1 MRILVFRP
9 SADAERTAEVL
20 RARGH
25 EPIVAPLF
33 TVSRLPEPHPQGP
46 FDAIVLTSFNGA
58 AALADLPA
66 DWRELPVF
74 AVGERTAEGA
84 REAGARDVR
93 IATGN
98 RHALVTLITETFKA
112 PARLLLIAARDR
124 HEDVE
129 ARLKDAGYEPVTWV
143 GYVAE
148 AAKTL
153 PETAATALREGRA
166 DAALHYS
173 ARGAATFLTLAKATS
188 LSQQALEPTQ
198 ICISAA
204 AAEPLIAAGAG
215 TVLVAEYPEEQG
227 LLAVLD
233 QLTAR
238 NRGSADDKEKPGA
251 QLSPG
256 TAKDPMA
263 DSSDAG
269 KPKGGS
275 KRTPPTIDLTAQEQ
289 PSPKQG
295 GSAAGTS
302 ASKSSTASPADATK
316 AVAPDDKAKKSAVAS
331 LANDAGPKAIDDPVA
346 GKDAGVKEAVAREA
360 SAKADSQSAA
370 PKDAPAANASGSPEA
385 VLPTEALPREYQPG
399 NRVGSDPAPGS
410 AATTAATGAKPRSLV
425 SLLLAG
431 VAGGVVGAAIVVL
444 LQGRMGGSNDTEL
457 GDLRTQLS
465 ALQKAMTTTDT
476 KATAAQQAAA
486 KAEAEAKS
494 VGGRIGELANA
505 QGPEAKA
512 LAEAAARAA
521 QAEAAAKAQSQ
532 RLDEA
537 LSRLGNVETQAK
549 ANAGASPE
557 ALAAAR
563 IVLSDRVRGAIASGR
578 PFAGEVAAL
587 ARGPSKSDL
596 APLQT
601 VAEKGA
607 PTREALLA
615 QFRSHRALFTRE
627 VAPLSASWQDRLV
640 AVLSRIVTVRTTDG
654 TASTDPA
661 TLPLRLEN
669 AISANDFARAAT
681 LWGELP
687 EPARRG
693 SEAFGAALKQRAEAD
708 AAIGRVAQ
716 DAVAALGTG
725 G

>member
-9 SADAERTAEVL
+9 SADAERTAEAL
-20 RARGH
+20 RARGN

-33 TVSRLPEPHPQGP
+33 SVSRLPEPHPQGP
-46 FDAIVLTSFNGA
+46 FDAIVLTSGNGA
-58 AALADLPA
+58 PALADLPA

-84 REAGARDVR
+84 REAGARNVR
-93 IATGN
+93 IAGGD
-98 RHALVTLITETFKA
+98 RHALVTLITETFPA
-112 PARLLLIAARDR
+112 PARLLLIAGRDR

-129 ARLKDAGYEPVTWV
+129 KRLKEAGYEPVTWV

-148 AAKTL
+148 AAKAL
-153 PETAATALREGRA
+153 PEIAVTALREGRV

-173 ARGAATFLTLAKATS
+173 ARGAATFLTLAKAAS

-215 TVLVAEYPEEQG
+215 TVLVAEYPEEQA
-227 LLAVLD
+227 LLAALD

-238 NRGSADDKEKPGA
+238 NPGAADDKEKPGA

-295 GSAAGTS
+295 ASAAETT
-302 ASKSSTASPADATK
+302 AAKASTAPSADTAK
-316 AVAPDDKAKKSAVAS
+316 AAARDDKAKMSAVAGAADEAAS
-331 LANDAGPKAIDDPVA
+331 KAADGTAAGTKNA
-346 GKDAGVKEAVAREA
+346 GTKEGAAKTAVA
-360 SAKADSQSAA
+360 
-370 PKDAPAANASGSPEA
+370 KDAPRETASGSPEA

-399 NRVGSDPAPGS
+399 NRVGSDSAPDS
-410 AATTAATGAKPRSLV
+410 AAAPAAKPRSLV

-444 LQGRMGGSNDTEL
+444 LQGRMGGSNGAEL

-465 ALQKAMTTTDT
+465 ALQKAMTTTDA

-486 KAEAEAKS
+486 KAEAEAKGVS
-494 VGGRIGELANA
+494 GRIGELASA

-512 LAEAAARAA
+512 LAEATARAA

-537 LSRLGNVETQAK
+537 LSRLGSVEAQAK
-549 ANAGASPE
+549 ANAGVSPE

-563 IVLSDRVRGAIASGR
+563 IVLADRVRGAIASGR

-587 ARGPSKSDL
+587 ARGPSKTDL
-596 APLQT
+596 SPLQA

-615 QFRSHRALFTRE
+615 QFRSHRALFARE
-627 VAPLSASWQDRLV
+627 VAPLSASWQDRLM
-640 AVLSRIVTVRTTDG
+640 ALLSRIVTVRTTDG
-654 TASTDPA
+654 TASSDPA

-669 AISANDFARAAT
+669 AIAANDFARAAT
-681 LWGELP
+681 LWSELP

-708 AAIGRVAQ
+708 AAIGRVAE

>member
-66 DWRELPVF
+66 EWRELPVF
-74 AVGERTAEGA
+74 AVGERTAGGA

-93 IATGN
+93 IAAGD
-98 RHALVTLITETFKA
+98 RHALVTMITETFKA

-153 PETAATALREGRA
+153 PETAVAALREGKA

-173 ARGAATFLTLAKATS
+173 ARGAATFLTLAKAAS
-188 LSQQALEPTQ
+188 VSQQALEPTQ

-269 KPKGGS
+269 KPRGGS

-302 ASKSSTASPADATK
+302 ASKSSTVPSADATK

-331 LANDAGPKAIDDPVA
+331 PANDAGPKALDDTVG
-346 GKDAGVKEAVAREA
+346 GKEGVAREA
-360 SAKADSQSAA
+360 SAKAGTQPAA
-370 PKDAPAANASGSPEA
+370 AKDAPAANASGSPEA

-399 NRVGSDPAPGS
+399 NRVGSDPTQGS

-457 GDLRTQLS
+457 GDLRTQVS

-476 KATAAQQAAA
+476 KAMAAQQAAA

-505 QGPEAKA
+505 PGPEAKA

-587 ARGPSKSDL
+587 ARGPSKTDL
-596 APLQT
+596 APLQA

-627 VAPLSASWQDRLV
+627 VAPLSASWQDRLM

-669 AISANDFARAAT
+669 AIAANDFARAAT

>member
-9 SADAERTAEVL
+9 SADAERTAEAL
-20 RARGH
+20 RARGN
-25 EPIVAPLF
+25 EPILAPLF
-33 TVSRLPEPHPQGP
+33 SVSRLPEPHPEGP
-46 FDAIVLTSFNGA
+46 FEAIVLTSGNGA
-58 AALADLPA
+58 PALADLPA

-74 AVGERTAEGA
+74 TVGERTAEGA

-93 IATGN
+93 IAGGDRN
-98 RHALVTLITETFKA
+98 ALVTLVTEMFPA
-112 PARLLLIAARDR
+112 PARLLLIAGRDR

-129 ARLKDAGYEPVTWV
+129 TRLKAAGYEAVTWV

-148 AAKTL
+148 AAKAL
-153 PETAATALREGRA
+153 PENAVTALREGKA

-173 ARGAATFLTLAKATS
+173 ARGAATFLALAKAAS
-188 LSQQALEPTQ
+188 LSEQALEPTHF
-198 ICISAA
+198 CISAA

-215 TVLVAEYPEEQG
+215 TVLVAEYPEEQA
-227 LLAVLD
+227 LLAALD
-233 QLTAR
+233 QLSAR
-238 NRGSADDKEKPGA
+238 NRDAADDKEKPGA
-251 QLSPG
+251 KTRSG

-289 PSPKQG
+289 ASPKQTG
-295 GSAAGTS
+295 TKNETAEAAPV
-302 ASKSSTASPADATK
+302 AAAASPAETVKSGAQ
-316 AVAPDDKAKKSAVAS
+316 DDKAKTPAGADSAKDAAAKSA
-331 LANDAGPKAIDDPVA
+331 
-346 GKDAGVKEAVAREA
+346 E
-360 SAKADSQSAA
+360 SAKV
-370 PKDAPAANASGSPEA
+370 SGSPEA
-385 VLPTEALPREYQPG
+385 VLPTEALPREYTPG
-399 NRVGSDPAPGS
+399 NRVGSDGPAG
-410 AATTAATGAKPRSLV
+410 ATATVAGEAKPRSLV
-425 SLLLAG
+425 PLLLAG
-431 VAGGVVGAAIVVL
+431 VAGGVIGAALVLL
-444 LQGRMGGSNDTEL
+444 LQGRMGGSNGAEL

-465 ALQKAMTTTDT
+465 ALQKAMTTTDA

-486 KAEAEAKS
+486 KVEAEAKGI
-494 VGGRIGELANA
+494 GGRIGEIANA

-512 LAEAAARAA
+512 LADVTARAA

-537 LSRLGNVETQAK
+537 LSRLGNVEAQART
-549 ANAGASPE
+549 NAGAGPE

-563 IVLSDRVRGAIASGR
+563 MVLADRVRGAIASGR
-578 PFAGEVAAL
+578 PFVGEVAAL
-587 ARGPSKSDL
+587 AKGPSKTDL
-596 APLQT
+596 APLQA

-607 PTREALLA
+607 PTRDTLLA
-615 QFRSHRALFTRE
+615 QFRSHRALFARE
-627 VAPLSASWQDRLV
+627 VAPLSASWQDRLM

-654 TASTDPA
+654 TASNDPA

-669 AISANDFARAAT
+669 AIVADDFARAAT

-693 SEAFGAALKQRAEAD
+693 SETFGAALKQRAAAD
-708 AAIGRVAQ
+708 ATIARVAQ

>member
-9 SADAERTAEVL
+9 SADAERTAEAL
-20 RARGH
+20 RARGN

-33 TVSRLPEPHPQGP
+33 SVSRLPEPHPQGP
-46 FDAIVLTSFNGA
+46 FDAIVLTSGNGA
-58 AALADLPA
+58 PALADLPA

-84 REAGARDVR
+84 REAGARNVR
-93 IATGN
+93 IAGGD
-98 RHALVTLITETFKA
+98 RHALVTLITETFPP
-112 PARLLLIAARDR
+112 PARLLLIAGRDR

-129 ARLKDAGYEPVTWV
+129 TRLKEAGYEPVTWV

-148 AAKTL
+148 AAKAL
-153 PETAATALREGRA
+153 PEIAVTALREGRV

-173 ARGAATFLTLAKATS
+173 ARGAATFLTLAKAAS

-215 TVLVAEYPEEQG
+215 TVLVAEYPEEQA
-227 LLAVLD
+227 LLAALD

-238 NRGSADDKEKPGA
+238 NPGAADDKEKPGA

-295 GSAAGTS
+295 ASAAGTT
-302 ASKSSTASPADATK
+302 AAKSSTAPSADTTK
-316 AVAPDDKAKKSAVAS
+316 AAARDDKAKMSAGAGPVDEAASKAADGTAAAAKEGASKNADAKEGAAKTAVA
-331 LANDAGPKAIDDPVA
+331 
-346 GKDAGVKEAVAREA
+346 
-360 SAKADSQSAA
+360 
-370 PKDAPAANASGSPEA
+370 KDAPGATASGSPEA

-399 NRVGSDPAPGS
+399 NRVGSDSAPDGAAAPA
-410 AATTAATGAKPRSLV
+410 AKPRSLV

-444 LQGRMGGSNDTEL
+444 LQGRMGGSNGTEL

-465 ALQKAMTTTDT
+465 ALQKAMTTTDA

-486 KAEAEAKS
+486 KAEAEAKGVS
-494 VGGRIGELANA
+494 GRIGELANA

-512 LAEAAARAA
+512 LAEATARAA

-537 LSRLGNVETQAK
+537 LSRLGSVEAQAK
-549 ANAGASPE
+549 ANAGVSPE

-563 IVLSDRVRGAIASGR
+563 IVLADRVRGAIASGR

-587 ARGPSKSDL
+587 ARGPSKTDL
-596 APLQT
+596 SPLQA

-615 QFRSHRALFTRE
+615 QFRSHRALFARE
-627 VAPLSASWQDRLV
+627 VAPLSASWQDRLM
-640 AVLSRIVTVRTTDG
+640 ALLSRIVTVRTTDG
-654 TASTDPA
+654 TASSDPA

-669 AISANDFARAAT
+669 AIAANDFARAAT
-681 LWGELP
+681 LWSELP

-708 AAIGRVAQ
+708 AAIGRVAE